1 MFIYRTVRIS
11 LLCICLVVSFLALPL
26 QGQDIRG
33 VILDDQTKEALI
45 GAYVTNNSTGKT
57 ITTDKFGSFTTNASE
72 EKSLSLR
79 ITYLGYGTLDTTIT
93 SPISPLIIGLASK
106 AELPTIEI
114 VYQDVERRTRN
125 ALAIANIP
133 VALLN
138 ALPSLAGETDP
149 IKSLQLLPGIAAGVE
164 GTSDLYVRGGTP
176 DQNLILL
183 DGAKIYNANH
193 LLGFLSP
200 VNPSLVKNIKLYKSG
215 FPARF
220 GGRLSSVLEVETE
233 GGNKSNWETT
243 VGVGLINSR
252 FQISGPLKKGRSSIS
267 VGGRTAHLSLLNSIA
282 TNEESFQTYSF
293 YDLNLKAN
301 WQYDKSN
308 IALAFF
314 RNYDR
319 TVVAQNTVR
328 TPLQGI
334 FDYGNI
340 TGSARWSYALSEKF
354 TLISLLTGNY
364 YNYRAK
370 EELSISE
377 EIVEATSNISTIRE
391 LDTKLLLKGYLNNNL
406 SLEAGLEGS
415 LRRINPR
422 NVEST
427 NENLAVGFRP
437 EENSQDLAAFA
448 DVTLDVINDLALQVG
463 VRLQNY
469 FLLGSNKAFTYLE
482 PRINLSYSLNK
493 KATLSTSYTRM
504 SQGLHMISNNF
515 VGIPTN
521 LWVTANERVVPTRGT
536 QFSLGG
542 GYNSEKF
549 NLAIDAYYKTTKNV
563 IDPLPGVGFFQSS
576 TENWEN
582 DISAGGE
589 NQVRGVELF
598 YQHKGDRLFGW
609 FTYNLIWNRI
619 RYNQINN
626 GEWYFRQFD
635 RRHDL
640 SIVTGYRLNDKWQ
653 LLTNFVLNSGFRLT
667 LPIATRYDGLSNT
680 IIPVYRERYNG
691 ATPIYHRLDVT
702 FRREKVRKN
711 GRKRVFA
718 IGCYNVYGRQNP
730 TYVLAEQDSQSEFDD
745 VSISYLPNI
754 ISNDITQYSL
764 FTFIPFINYEIT
776 F

>member
-1 MFIYRTVRIS
+1 MD
-11 LLCICLVVSFLALPL
+11 
-26 QGQDIRG
+26 G
-33 VILDDQTKEALI
+33 QTKEALI
-45 GAYVTNNSTGKT
+45 GAYITNNSTGKT
-57 ITTDKFGSFTTNASE
+57 LTTDKFGSFTINVSK
-72 EKSLSLR
+72 EKNINLR
-79 ITYLGYGTLDTTIT
+79 ISYLGYEALDTTII
-93 SPISPLIIGLASK
+93 SLVSPLIIGLTLEAT
-106 AELPTIEI
+106 LPTIEI
-114 VYQDVERRTRN
+114 VSRDIERRGRN

-133 VALLN
+133 VELLN
-138 ALPSLAGETDP
+138 AVPALAGETDP

-164 GTSDLYVRGGTP
+164 GTADIYVRGGTP

-193 LLGFLSP
+193 LFGFLSP
-200 VNPSLVKNIKLYKSG
+200 INPSLVKNIKLYKSG

-220 GGRLSSVLEVETE
+220 GGRLSSVLEIETE
-233 GGNKSNWETT
+233 GGNKSDWATT

-267 VGGRTAHLSLLNSIA
+267 IGGRTAHLSLLNAIA
-282 TNEESFQTYSF
+282 KNEESFQTYSF

-301 WQYDKSN
+301 WQYDRSN
-308 IALAFF
+308 ISFSLF

-328 TPLQGI
+328 TPLEGV
-334 FDYGNI
+334 FDYGNL
-340 TGSARWSYALSEKF
+340 TGSARWSYALSDRF
-354 TLISLLTGNY
+354 TLTSLLTGNY
-364 YNYRAK
+364 YSYRAE
-370 EELSISE
+370 EELSLFE
-377 EIVEATSNISTIRE
+377 EVVESTSNVSTIRE
-391 LDTKLLLKGYLNNNL
+391 LETKLLLKGYLNKNM
-406 SLEAGLEGS
+406 SLETGLEAS

-427 NENLAVGFRP
+427 NENLSVEVRP
-437 EENSQDLAAFA
+437 EENSQDVAAFA
-448 DVTLDVINDLALQVG
+448 DVNLDATDDLALQVG

-469 FLLGSNKAFTYLE
+469 FLPENKKVFTYLE
-482 PRINLSYSLNK
+482 PRVNLSYSLNER
-493 KATLSTSYTRM
+493 ATLSASYTKM

-515 VGIPTN
+515 IGIPTN
-521 LWVTANERVVPTRGT
+521 LWVTANERVVPTTGT
-536 QFSLGG
+536 QFSLGA
-542 GYNSEKF
+542 GYTFEKS
-549 NLAIDAYYKTTKNV
+549 NLSIDTYYKTAKNI

-589 NQVRGVELF
+589 NQIQGIEFF
-598 YQHKGDRLFGW
+598 YQYKGDRLFGW
-609 FTYNLIWNRI
+609 LSYNLSWNRI
-619 RYNQINN
+619 RYDEINN

-653 LLTNFVLNSGFRLT
+653 LLANFVINSGFRLT
-667 LPIATRYDGLSNT
+667 LPIATRYDGLSNS
-680 IIPVYRERYNG
+680 IIPVYRERYNET
-691 ATPIYHRLDVT
+691 TPIYHRLDVT
-702 FRREKVRKN
+702 FRKEKVRKN

-730 TYVLAEQDSQSEFDD
+730 TYVLAEQDSQSEFND
-745 VSISYLPNI
+745 VSISYIPNV